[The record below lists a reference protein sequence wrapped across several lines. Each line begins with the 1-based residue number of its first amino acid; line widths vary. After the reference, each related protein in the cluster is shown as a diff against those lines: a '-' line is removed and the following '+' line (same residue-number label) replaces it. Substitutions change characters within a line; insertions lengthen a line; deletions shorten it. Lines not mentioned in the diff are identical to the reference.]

1 VRKLKIVK
9 AILFVLCLLPLVREA
24 AIVLTGAAVN
34 PIEFV
39 TRSTGTWTV
48 VWLWVTLSISPLKKL
63 TGWGTL
69 LKVRRELGLFAFFY
83 ACLHLVC
90 YLWLDKFF
98 DWHAIGKDIIGRPFI
113 TIGVLAIALMLPL
126 AITSTD
132 GRMRRLKRNW
142 TRLHWLVYPAAIG
155 SVLHYFLEVKRDTT
169 LPVEYALVLALLLGW
184 RLYDRV
190 YRPWRA
196 RSCSQPS

>member
-1 VRKLKIVK
+1 
-9 AILFVLCLLPLVREA
+9 
-24 AIVLTGAAVN
+24 
-34 PIEFV
+34 
-39 TRSTGTWTV
+39 
-48 VWLWVTLSISPLKKL
+48 
-63 TGWGTL
+63 
-69 LKVRRELGLFAFFY
+69 
-83 ACLHLVC
+83 
-90 YLWLDKFF
+90 
-98 DWHAIGKDIIGRPFI
+98 
-113 TIGVLAIALMLPL
+113 VLAIALMLPL